1 MFIGHFLA
9 AFAIAASVAAWRG
22 WPEERALVVG
32 VVAGSFATLPDV
44 DMLYAVVG
52 LIGSLEGAFVT
63 SDAFWDV
70 ANEIHR
76 GATHSLVVGVFAA
89 IGFAAWRARDSYG
102 PQAGTLSGLI
112 LGGLILIVTVIDGI
126 APGAVVAAFVLV
138 GVGLV
143 TSAERVGVGPRAVL
157 GAGVLGLVSH
167 PFGDV
172 LAGPSPALFYPLPIE
187 AGLLNGQMLLS
198 SDPTLHLLGAFFI
211 ELTIIWAGFLVVARL
226 RGWRLKR
233 HLNRRAALG
242 IAYGGAVF
250 AIPAPTVE
258 TASPFVFSVLLIGF
272 IGIPNRS
279 GWQEDRSIQLIN
291 TVTTALAAVTLA
303 AAAYTVSYLVLPA

>member
-1 MFIGHFLA
+1 MFVGHFLA
-9 AFAIAASVAAWRG
+9 AFVLAASVAAWRG
-22 WPEERALVVG
+22 WPEERALAVG

-52 LIGSLEGAFVT
+52 LVGSLEGAFVT
-63 SDAFWDV
+63 SDAFWNV

-89 IGFAAWRARDSYG
+89 IGFAAWRARDRYG
-102 PQAGTLSGLI
+102 SQAGTLGGLI
-112 LGGLILIVTVIDGI
+112 LGGLTLIVTVVSGI

-138 GVGLV
+138 GVVLV
-143 TSAERVGVGPRAVL
+143 TFAERVDLGSRAVL
-157 GAGVLGLVSH
+157 GAGALGLLSH

-172 LAGPSPALFYPLPIE
+172 FAGPSPALFYPLPIE
-187 AGLLNGQMLLS
+187 AGLLNGRILLN

-226 RGWRLKR
+226 RGWRIKR
-233 HLNRRAALG
+233 HINRRAALG
-242 IAYGGAVF
+242 IAYASAIF

-258 TASPFVFSVLLIGF
+258 TASPFVFSVLTVGF
-272 IGIPNRS
+272 IGTPGRS
-279 GWQEDRSIQLIN
+279 SWREDRSTQLIDAI
-291 TVTTALAAVTLA
+291 TTALAAVTLA
-303 AAAYTVSYLVLPA
+303 AAAYAVTYLILLA